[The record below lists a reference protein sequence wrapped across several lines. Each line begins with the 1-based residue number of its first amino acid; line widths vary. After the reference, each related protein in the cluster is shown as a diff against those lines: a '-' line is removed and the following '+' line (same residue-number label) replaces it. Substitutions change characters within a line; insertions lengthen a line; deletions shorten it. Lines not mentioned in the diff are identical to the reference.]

1 MVPYY
6 PVHTQ
11 HEFRLPKAK
20 FPKFDGSH
28 PKVSKENAE
37 KYFDMFNVPV
47 HRWAPFAT
55 LHFKGIAQL
64 WLQTYEAQHRVDN

>member
-11 HEFRLPKAK
+11 HEFYLPKAE

-28 PKVSKENAE
+28 PKVWKENAE
-37 KYFDMFNVPV
+37 KYFDMFNVLI

-55 LHFKGIAQL
+55 LHFKGIA
-64 WLQTYEAQHRVDN
+64 